1 MHTRIHRPRRS
12 SSTLVILGLL
22 VALACPAIAP
32 AQAPDQPKSKRQATD
47 VGKLLDRLDELRR
60 KAGEDEWSMVMRDLI
75 LLGPKAVPEL
85 IVEMDA
91 THDDFMRRCLGF
103 VFRGIGD
110 KRAVPCLIRA
120 LPKTCVK
127 PGSDMG
133 YLAKD
138 AKLMKFMQ
146 EHDGQGKVGGPHWSF
161 GRSVNEV
168 RTTLQKLT
176 GSTHGEDEIVHVF
189 LQGSPRQKYLQRT
202 LYQRCAERW
211 ASWWKLHAKELVDD
225 PQYADVKL
233 PPLAVPASLAKA
245 FPQGPGVEIDGRHSN
260 HLLESVR
267 DPKAKRVFI
276 DLDTGRMGRLP
287 EFLRAPAGKEERLDD
302 IVAWAARE
310 GYDMMG
316 TLYTP
321 PGSMKP
327 HYVLRGLGLTL
338 WQIETAAWKTL
349 DDDIH
354 ASKPLNMGLRTE
366 GILARFD
373 SLKGRYVPEETAT
386 FLFQT
391 REGGYGAIFVGVEV
405 HDDSLKPGGA
415 PMLQD
420 DLELNPIASNKGRR
434 YAFTMISEPEEREKP
449 KKP

>member
-1 MHTRIHRPRRS
+1 M
-12 SSTLVILGLL
+12 
-22 VALACPAIAP
+22 
-32 AQAPDQPKSKRQATD
+32 
-47 VGKLLDRLDELRR
+47 
-60 KAGEDEWSMVMRDLI
+60 M
-75 LLGPKAVPEL
+75 
-85 IVEMDA
+85 
-91 THDDFMRRCLGF
+91 RCLAF
-103 VFRGIGD
+103 VLRGIGD
-110 KRAVPCLIRA
+110 KRAIPCLIRT
-120 LPKTCVK
+120 LPKTCVS
-127 PGSDMG
+127 PRSDMG
-133 YLAKD
+133 YIAND
-138 AKLMKFMQ
+138 PKLLTFMQ
-146 EHDGQGKVGGPHWSF
+146 EHDAQEKAGGKYFSF
-161 GRSVNEV
+161 GRAINEC
-168 RTTLQKLT
+168 RATLQKLT
-176 GSTHGEDEIVHVF
+176 GSKQGEDEIVHVF
-189 LQGSPRQKYLQRT
+189 LQGTPRQQYLQRM

-211 ASWWKLHAKELVDD
+211 AGWWELHAKELVDD
-225 PQYADVKL
+225 PKFAHVNL
-233 PPLAVPASLAKA
+233 APLAKPAGLEKA
-245 FPQGPGVEIDGRHSN
+245 FPQGPRVEIDGRHSN
-260 HLLESVR
+260 HLLESVL

-276 DLDTGRMGRLP
+276 DLDTGRMGPLP

-321 PGSMKP
+321 PGSKEP
-327 HYVLRGLGLTL
+327 HYVLRGLGLSL

-405 HDDSLKPGGA
+405 HDDTLKADGR
-415 PMLQD
+415 PMQD
-420 DLELNPIASNKGRR
+420 DQELNPVAFNKGRR
-434 YAFTMISEPEEREKP
+434 YAFTMISEPAEKKG